1 MGIKEIEEILPKEID
16 ADLKI
21 LLEKLSLLI
30 SDTVSLGTHL
40 MKWDAEKGRAG
51 DESMPPLLFLR
62 NIIEL
67 GDAISI
73 LIKNSSID
81 PAKPLLR
88 SLLENTLGLEYMLE
102 KETEKRALS
111 YLVWNTHRKLTF
123 YKKLLSASP
132 SGQQFK
138 KDIQKDKLLKESIDI
153 FDNPN
158 VLAAIR
164 NSENLLKMN
173 KFLPI
178 EAEYQRT
185 KKMLKK
191 SPAWHALFEGPQTI
205 ELLSKYLDRHA
216 IYEVF
221 YRSYSGNVHA
231 TSVMER
237 KLIRNADGSVA
248 IVQIRYP
255 EDAQSITQST
265 FNILRIAYL
274 SYCKHRVPEEYVAF
288 QDMYTKLSETS
299 NILLKGNLI
308 RIVN

>member
-1 MGIKEIEEILPKEID
+1 
-16 ADLKI
+16 
-21 LLEKLSLLI
+21 
-30 SDTVSLGTHL
+30 
-40 MKWDAEKGRAG
+40 MKWDADKGRAG
-51 DESMPPLLFLR
+51 DENTPPLLFLR

-88 SLLENTLGLEYMLE
+88 SLLENTFGLEYMLE

-111 YLVWNTHRKLTF
+111 YLVWNTNRKLTF
-123 YKKLLSASP
+123 YRKLIGTSP
-132 SGQQFK
+132 SGQLFK
-138 KDIQKDKLLKESIDI
+138 KDIQSDKLLKESIDI
-153 FDNPN
+153 FDNPI
-158 VLAAIR
+158 VLAAIK
-164 NSENLLKMN
+164 NSENHLKSD
-173 KFLPI
+173 KYIPI
-178 EAEYQRT
+178 EAEYRRT
-185 KKMLKK
+185 RAFLKRT
-191 SPAWHALFEGPQTI
+191 PAWHALFDGPKNIEG
-205 ELLSKYLDRHA
+205 LAKYLNRHA
-216 IYEVF
+216 IYEIF

-237 KLIRNADGSVA
+237 KLIPNTDGSVA

-274 SYCKHRVPEEYVAF
+274 SYFNNRVPEQSAAF
-288 QDMYTKLSETS
+288 IEMYNNLTETS
-299 NILLKGNLI
+299 NTLLKGNLI